1 WATTWQLPSRST
13 VTGTCSPAS
22 LNTRVIPTF
31 CAITPERIFV
41 VPKSQAL
48 ELDLDVDAGGEI
60 ELHERVHRLRRRI
73 DDVEQ
78 PLVGAH
84 FELLAAL
91 LVDVRRAVHR
101 ELLDPRRQRDRAA
114 HLRARALCRI
124 DDLARRRIEDA
135 VVERL
140 EPDADVLAV
149 HFFSLACH
157 RARKRAIQ

>member
-48 ELDLDVDAGGEI
+48 ELDLDVDAGGEV
-60 ELHERVHRLRRRI
+60 ELHQRVHRLRRRI
-73 DDVEQ
+73 DDVEE
-78 PLVGAH
+78 PLVRAH
-84 FELLAAL
+84 LELLAAL
-91 LVDVRRAVHR
+91 LVDVWRTVDAK
-101 ELLDPRRQRDRAA
+101 LLDPGRQRDRPA
-114 HLRARALCRI
+114 HLRAGALGGGH
-124 DDLARRRIEDA
+124 DLTRRRIEDA

-140 EPDADVLAV
+140 EP
-149 HFFSLACH
+149 
-157 RARKRAIQ
+157 